1 MNVLHTQKGDVAL
14 RSIDRDLFEKIRQLL
29 PYGVVGIKRPDS
41 SDTEFGIVMQCDDQ
55 EVFGIKL
62 QPADCDQELAA
73 MRMQA
78 NTVLVATAITIYL
91 KQGFGGIMLPLPY
104 LRDKGD
110 RFESGIAMFI
120 FPQPGGPETM
130 TDSPHAGAFDS
141 TFGRG
146 CTAMLEAFITALK
159 QSAEQTGLTLY
170 PVIGIEPRPRLE
182 LGALAF
188 GCMVVGSELLAI
200 KTTMNE
206 KDFIWAILKD
216 AGINSLVH
224 MPSRPAVITQAD
236 LGIAK
241 PDQQV

>member
-1 MNVLHTQKGDVAL
+1 MSVLQTQKGDVEL
-14 RSIDRDLFEKIRQLL
+14 RSIDLDLFEKIRQLL

-41 SDTEFGIVMQCDDQ
+41 NATEFGIVMQCDDQ
-55 EVFGIKL
+55 EVKGIKL
-62 QPADCDQELAA
+62 QPPDCDQEQAGT
-73 MRMQA
+73 RMQINA
-78 NTVLVATAITIYL
+78 ILVATAIPIYL

-120 FPQPGGPETM
+120 FPQPGGPETIIE
-130 TDSPHAGAFDS
+130 SPHAGAFDN

-159 QSAEQTGLTLY
+159 QSADQTGLTLY
-170 PVIGIEPRPRLE
+170 PVLGIEPRPRLE

-188 GCMVVGSELLAI
+188 GCMVVGSEILAI
-200 KTTMNE
+200 KSTINE

-216 AGINSLVH
+216 AGIDSLAH

-236 LGIAK
+236 LAIAK
-241 PDQQV
+241 PDLQV